1 MKDASSQYGPGIVML
16 SAAKHLACGRGTRIA
31 GKFPSVPRS
40 FAALRM
46 TNASRHPSK
55 GRGLTLI
62 EMTLVIATMALLV
75 GFAVPAVR
83 SMLKSFQTEGGVRS
97 MIDAAL
103 SSARAMAMSN
113 QTYVG
118 IRFEKLCTSDNPL
131 DPLRDVLNA
140 PQYMIFIM
148 HEEPAK
154 IGGLANGFRAVDGL
168 DPIKLP
174 DTMGVLDLTGIT
186 SDAGIDE
193 LFELSDA
200 TTFSIVFAPSGKL
213 AVHEVRVRNRQ
224 GLYRPNNGPGSLQ
237 LATDDVFNSVDNICR
252 YRQGMFIQ
260 DDYARRNGTDN
271 VELGLGKE
279 DSRTS
284 FVVYELPA
292 LRAAY
297 GSRTPWSSY
306 LSKLASEALQ
316 VSPYAGGLISSR

>member
-1 MKDASSQYGPGIVML
+1 ML
-16 SAAKHLACGRGTRIA
+16 SAAKHLAGEGEVRA
-31 GKFPSVPRS
+31 ASKVLSAPRS

-46 TNASRHPSK
+46 TNASHHACRAT
-55 GRGLTLI
+55 GLTLI
-62 EMTLVIATMALLV
+62 EMTLVIGTMALLV

-83 SMLKSFQTEGGVRS
+83 SMMKSFQTEGGVRS

-118 IRFEKLCTSDNPL
+118 IRFEKLCTSDDPL
-131 DPLRDVLNA
+131 DPLKNVLNA

-148 HEEPAK
+148 HEEPK
-154 IGGLANGFRAVDGL
+154 RIGLANGFRAVEGL
-168 DPIKLP
+168 APIKLP

-186 SDAGIDE
+186 SDAAIDE
-193 LFELSDA
+193 LSELSDA

-224 GLYRPNNGPGSLQ
+224 GFYRPINSPGSLQ
-237 LATDDVFNSVDNICR
+237 IATDDVFNSVDNICV
-252 YRQGMFIQ
+252 YKQGMFIQ
-260 DDYARRNGTDN
+260 DDYSRRNGADN

-284 FVVYELPA
+284 FVIYELPT

-297 GSRTPWSSY
+297 GSRTPWTSY

-316 VSPYAGGLISSR
+316 VSPYAGGLISPR

>member
-1 MKDASSQYGPGIVML
+1 MYGR
-16 SAAKHLACGRGTRIA
+16 ARKT
-31 GKFPSVPRS
+31 
-40 FAALRM
+40 
-46 TNASRHPSK
+46 T
-55 GRGLTLI
+55 GLTLI
-62 EMTLVIATMALLV
+62 EMTLVIGTMALLV

-83 SMLKSFQTEGGVRS
+83 SMMKSFQTESGVRS

-118 IRFEKLCTSDNPL
+118 VRFQKLCTSDDPL
-131 DPLRDVLNA
+131 DPIKDVLNA

-148 HEEPAK
+148 HEEPK
-154 IGGLANGFRAVDGL
+154 MIGGLANGFRAVQGL

-174 DTMGVLDLTGIT
+174 DTMGVLDLTGIA
-186 SDAGIDE
+186 SDATIDE
-193 LFELSDA
+193 LSELSDA

-224 GLYRPNNGPGSLQ
+224 GFYRPNNSPGSLQ
-237 LATDDVFNSVDNICR
+237 IATDDVFNSVDNICR

-284 FVVYELPA
+284 FVIYELPT

-297 GSRTPWSSY
+297 GSRTPWSAY
-306 LSKLASEALQ
+306 LGRLVSEVLQ

>member
-1 MKDASSQYGPGIVML
+1 MYG
-16 SAAKHLACGRGTRIA
+16 
-31 GKFPSVPRS
+31 RS
-40 FAALRM
+40 RK
-46 TNASRHPSK
+46 TT
-55 GRGLTLI
+55 GLTLI
-62 EMTLVIATMALLV
+62 EMTLVIGTMALLV

-83 SMLKSFQTEGGVRS
+83 SMMKSFQTETGVRS

-118 IRFEKLCTSDNPL
+118 IRFQKLCTSDNPL
-131 DPLRDVLNA
+131 DPIKDVLNA
-140 PQYMIFIM
+140 PQYMIFIR
-148 HEEPAK
+148 HEEPAR
-154 IGGLANGFRAVDGL
+154 IGGLANGFRAMEGL

-186 SDAGIDE
+186 SDAAIDE
-193 LFELSDA
+193 LSELSDA

-224 GLYRPNNGPGSLQ
+224 GFYRPNNSAGALQ
-237 LATDDVFNSVDNICR
+237 TATDDVFNSVDNICQ
-252 YRQGMFIQ
+252 YKLGMFIQ
-260 DDYARRNGTDN
+260 DDYSRRNGADN

-284 FVVYELPA
+284 FVIYELPT

-297 GSRTPWSSY
+297 GSQTPWSAY
-306 LSKLASEALQ
+306 LSRLATEALQ